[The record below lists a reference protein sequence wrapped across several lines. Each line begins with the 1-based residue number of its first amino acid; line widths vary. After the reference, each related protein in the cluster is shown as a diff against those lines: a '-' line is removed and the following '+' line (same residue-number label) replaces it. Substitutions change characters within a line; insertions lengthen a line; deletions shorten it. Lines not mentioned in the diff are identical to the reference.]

1 MDWDWPS
8 GGDFLMAI
16 EVSCR
21 CGRRFAAKP
30 ELAGQRVS
38 CPACGAGL
46 VIPRPPAAPLV
57 VACACGKRFEAQP
70 HLAGR
75 QVPCPSCRRP
85 LLIPAAGGAAAPVQP
100 GFDFDLAAYEASAPA
115 APQAAGN
122 INPHRWADAAP
133 LANARVA
140 PRKSSGINPRVF
152 VIGGVV
158 TGAALVLVVGIV
170 LVVQAVRGVIRGVT
184 TRLVGDELLL
194 QQEDYAQFR
203 QTFRTQLV
211 RRGPS
216 PQDGE
221 PLGVYE
227 GVDRIAYRSGGLNLT
242 AYVDH
247 APADGRPRPAVLYL
261 HGGFAF
267 GEEDLE
273 QAQPYR
279 DAGFIVMV
287 PVLRGENGQ
296 PGDFTLSYDEVDDVL
311 GAAEA
316 LAALPYVDA
325 QQICVAGHSAGGTL
339 AMLAALASP
348 RFRASANFSGTANE
362 KMVCDE
368 MPELVVYNQ
377 SDPREMLARSAEAF
391 ATSFKCPARLYYG
404 SREWYFKPQLD
415 RTAQR
420 AQQKGIDVQVVQVSG
435 DHFTMLEAAIPQS
448 IQFFRSQIQTGP
460 RMTPDAP
467 LAGEPP
473 GAPPSATTPMPH
485 PATPGGPSVP
495 PWAPP
500 GPPSSRPGFP
510 SPPQWPGAVP
520 HPPSGL
526 PVPPPAAT
534 PRGTVQPPLVAF
546 AMLGYQGAGDP
557 TAAARRALL
566 GVPWTDVTR
575 LHVDQAGGQILIGVR
590 GSSVSTGE
598 AKTALE
604 QAGFQI
610 GGVTYR
616 PS

>member
-1 MDWDWPS
+1 
-8 GGDFLMAI
+8 MAI

-30 ELAGQRVS
+30 ELAGQRVK

-46 VIPRPPAAPLV
+46 VIPRPAAAPLV

-85 LLIPAAGGAAAPVQP
+85 LLIPDAGGAASQAAATQS

-115 APQAAGN
+115 APRPSSSS
-122 INPHRWADAAP
+122 NPYRWADAAP
-133 LANARVA
+133 LAKARVT
-140 PRKSSGINPRVF
+140 PRKSNGINPRVF
-152 VIGGVV
+152 VIGGVI

-170 LVVQAVRGVIRGVT
+170 LVVQAVRGVVRGVT
-184 TRLVGDELLL
+184 TRLVGDELPL

-216 PQDGE
+216 PQQGE
-221 PLGVYE
+221 LLGFYE
-227 GVDRIAYRSGGLNLT
+227 GVDRIAYHSGGLNLT
-242 AYVDH
+242 AYVDR

-267 GEEDLE
+267 GEEDLA

-296 PGDFTLSYDEVDDVL
+296 PGHFTLSYDEVDDVL
-311 GAAEA
+311 GAADA

-362 KMVCDE
+362 KMICDE

-404 SREWYFKPQLD
+404 NREWYFKPQLD

-420 AQQKGIDVQVVQVSG
+420 AKEKGIDVQVVQVPG

-448 IQFFRSQIQTGP
+448 IQFFRSQMQTGP
-460 RMTPDAP
+460 RLTPDVP
-467 LAGEPP
+467 LAFEPP
-473 GAPPSATTPMPH
+473 RAPPSATTPMPN
-485 PATPGGPSVP
+485 PATPGGSSGPPAP
-495 PWAPP
+495 PWTSP

-510 SPPQWPGAVP
+510 SPPEWPGTMP
-520 HPPSGL
+520 QPPGGL
-526 PVPPPAAT
+526 PVPPSAAT
-534 PRGTVQPPLVAF
+534 PGRAVQPPMVAF
-546 AMLGYQGAGDP
+546 EMLGYHGAGDP
-557 TAAARRALL
+557 TAAARRALI
-566 GVPWTDVTR
+566 GIPWADVSR
-575 LHVDQAGGQILIGVR
+575 LHVDLTNRQILIGVR
-590 GSSVSTGE
+590 SSSLSTGA

-604 QAGFQI
+604 QVGFQI
-610 GGVTYR
+610 GGVSYR

>member
-1 MDWDWPS
+1 
-8 GGDFLMAI
+8 MAI

-46 VIPRPPAAPLV
+46 VIPRPAAAPVV

-85 LLIPAAGGAAAPVQP
+85 LLIPAAGGAAAPVQS

-115 APQAAGN
+115 APRAAGS

-133 LANARVA
+133 LAKARVA
-140 PRKSSGINPRVF
+140 PRKSSSINPRVF

-158 TGAALVLVVGIV
+158 AGGALVLVLGIV
-170 LVVQAVRGVIRGVT
+170 LAVQAVRGVIRGVT
-184 TRLVGDELLL
+184 TRLVGEELPL

-221 PLGVYE
+221 PLGVYQ

-242 AYVDH
+242 AYVDR

-404 SREWYFKPQLD
+404 NREWYFKPQLD

-420 AQQKGIDVQVVQVSG
+420 AQGEGHRRPGGAGFRRSLHHARSRDPAEHPVLPVPNPNRAANDARLAAGGRAAARPAVG
-435 DHFTMLEAAIPQS
+435 DY
-448 IQFFRSQIQTGP
+448 
-460 RMTPDAP
+460 PDAAP
-467 LAGEPP
+467 RDAGRSVRSASTADLASWLPVTSAVAGRSAASAERPASSAV
-473 GAPPSATTPMPH
+473 GGHAPRHRATAAGRVCDARLPRRRRSH
-485 PATPGGPSVP
+485 GR
-495 PWAPP
+495 
-500 GPPSSRPGFP
+500 GPPSPDRHPVGGCQPIARRSSGRADPDRRPRQLRKHQGGQDRP
-510 SPPQWPGAVP
+510 RT
-520 HPPSGL
+520 SGL
-526 PVPPPAAT
+526 PNRRRDLPTELKTGQSRAEH
-534 PRGTVQPPLVAF
+534 
-546 AMLGYQGAGDP
+546 DP
-557 TAAARRALL
+557 TRN
-566 GVPWTDVTR
+566 V
-575 LHVDQAGGQILIGVR
+575 
-590 GSSVSTGE
+590 
-598 AKTALE
+598 
-604 QAGFQI
+604 
-610 GGVTYR
+610 
-616 PS
+616 